1 MLTSQQQQWLQAYQ
15 QRQAALLQ
23 QNHANFLAS
32 QPWRQPGYSRF
43 QNPLMAPAQIQGV
56 PGVGPETETD
66 PQAAMMPYLMG
77 MMGGGQGAQGGGGM
91 DPMLMHMLMSGAT
104 GFSG

>member
-1 MLTSQQQQWLQAYQ
+1 MLTPQQQEWIQAYQ

-43 QNPLMAPAQIQGV
+43 QNPLMAPAQI
-56 PGVGPETETD
+56 PTAIGPEQESD

-77 MMGGGQGAQGGGGM
+77 MGGGDSGGGM
-91 DPMLMHMLMSGAT
+91 NPMLMHMLMSGAT